1 MRRFYLCVLAIGL
14 SHHFLTVPAAAQK
27 NTTSLVRAG
36 NFLFAPITINRGPAT
51 WWLVDTGA
59 PNSEIDVES
68 ARVLHL
74 LPAATRA
81 HGPPPG
87 PPEERPSV
95 QVNSV
100 GVGNFP
106 TGGARLIIKM
116 LSQLNRGSLP
126 VGWSGAFNR
135 DGLIGLDLL
144 LRQNAIID
152 WSTQEII
159 LTPPNDP
166 ARTRQAYES
175 KGFTYIPLL
184 ITAGD
189 HLEISGSLGSS
200 EYRFYIDTGNP
211 KTLLRQSVV
220 ELEKLRSE
228 ITHAEIHS
236 PLHNFEDARVN
247 SVTTTGWRL
256 GTFSM
261 GEQKVHSA
269 NFNLADSEGRP
280 LWAGLIGADSLW
292 AHDAVLDIGK
302 RALYLR
308 TKPSATVGLPSAN

>member
-1 MRRFYLCVLAIGL
+1 LTRNFYLSVLAIAL
-14 SHHFLTVPAAAQK
+14 SHQPFAVTAAAQQ

-36 NFLFAPITINRGPAT
+36 NFLFAPISINHGPAT

-59 PNSEIDVES
+59 PASEIDVEA
-68 ARVLHL
+68 ARALHL
-74 LPAATRA
+74 LPVATRMRNP
-81 HGPPPG
+81 HFGPDEQPN
-87 PPEERPSV
+87 V
-95 QVNSV
+95 QVNNLSV
-100 GVGNFP
+100 GSCS
-106 TGGARLIIKM
+106 TGGARLIVKM
-116 LSQLNRGSLP
+116 LSELNRGSLP

-144 LRQNAIID
+144 LRQNAIVD
-152 WSTQEII
+152 WSTQQII
-159 LTPPNDP
+159 LTPPNDL

-184 ITAGD
+184 ITAGN
-189 HLEISGSLGSS
+189 HLEIAGSLGNG
-200 EYRFYIDTGNP
+200 EYRFYVDTGNP

-220 ELEKLRSE
+220 EFEKLPSE

-236 PLHNFEDARVN
+236 PLHNFEDARVS

-256 GTFSM
+256 GSFSM

-269 NFNLADSEGRP
+269 NFNLAASEGGSS
-280 LWAGLIGADSLW
+280 WAGLIGADSLW

-308 TKPSATVGLPSAN
+308 TKPSVRSDLPGAN